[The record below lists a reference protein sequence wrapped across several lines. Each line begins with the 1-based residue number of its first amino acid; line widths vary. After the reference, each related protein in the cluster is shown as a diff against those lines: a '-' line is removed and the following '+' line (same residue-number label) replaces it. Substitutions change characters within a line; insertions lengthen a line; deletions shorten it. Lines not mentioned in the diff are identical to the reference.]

1 MATKQNPVQVVEMS
15 TGPKVEW
22 RQNGYKLI
30 FGDDDLTFRCDSR
43 QRDYPVHED
52 ICVDDNGNLMIGVGK
67 YYVAQVDIPARKY
80 VETEPEPEAPESA
93 TAEDSPEEY
102 SPAESGVQREAI
114 PLDMGDIVL
123 SLFST
128 AGTGINN

>member
-1 MATKQNPVQVVEMS
+1 MATQNPVQVVEMNP
-15 TGPKVEW
+15 GPKVEW
-22 RQNGYKLI
+22 RQNGCKLV

-67 YYVAQVDIPARKY
+67 YYLAQVDIPARKY
-80 VETEPEPEAPESA
+80 TEPEPEDTEVTEA
-93 TAEDSPEEY
+93 TENTEPGEGGA
-102 SPAESGVQREAI
+102 QREAI
-114 PLDMGDIVL
+114 PLDMSDVVL

-128 AGTGINN
+128 AGTGISINN

>member
-1 MATKQNPVQVVEMS
+1 MATKQTSVQVVEMNP
-15 TGPKVEW
+15 GPKIKW
-22 RQNGYKLI
+22 RQSGYKLI
-30 FGDDDLTFRCDSR
+30 FGDDDLTFRCDNR

-80 VETEPEPEAPESA
+80 VETEPEPEATEPA
-93 TAEDSPEEY
+93 ADSPEEY
-102 SPAESGVQREAI
+102 GPAENAVQREAI
-114 PLDMGDIVL
+114 PLDMTDVVL

-128 AGTGINN
+128 AGTGITI

>member
-1 MATKQNPVQVVEMS
+1 MATQNHVQVVEMNP
-15 TGPKVEW
+15 GPKVEW
-22 RQNGYKLI
+22 RQNGCKLI
-30 FGDDDLTFRCDSR
+30 FGDDDLTFRCDTR

-52 ICVDDNGNLMIGVGK
+52 ICVDDNGNLKIGVGK

-80 VETEPEPEAPESA
+80 AETEPEA
-93 TAEDSPEEY
+93 TEPAEDSPENAG
-102 SPAESGVQREAI
+102 PAENAGQREAI
-114 PLDMGDIVL
+114 PLDMSDVVL